1 MIFDDGLVYD
11 VSVTDESLQDI
22 NLLMKLP
29 KSEQYF
35 GYSDGKGVV
44 YFIHRWFSVGI
55 CRYTVG
61 KRGTKKKFWILDFT
75 GFCCSSEF
83 SGL

>member
-29 KSEQYF
+29 KSKQYF
-35 GYSDGKGVV
+35 GYSDEKGVV

-55 CRYTVG
+55 YRYKLG
-61 KRGTKKKFWILDFT
+61 YKSQDL
-75 GFCCSSEF
+75 
-83 SGL
+83 L